1 MYIIY
6 IHSLSL
12 SLCVSL
18 CLCLCLCLSLL
29 LFLWEGMVGSKTVK
43 SVSMKQIFEEK
54 GELKRFQTWVCNC
67 LLTKCLTTRH
77 IWGGGGGGLSLILFI
92 LIWILLGRL
101 FLLRIWYVC
110 DLSWRKRGEKALMMV
125 LDVVFAFCFG
135 RKMMLFY
142 VYIFSEINFFLLFY
156 FYSSSFCCGFGY
168 ASLACSLQILICF
181 FLQKNP
187 K

>member
-6 IHSLSL
+6 IHSLPLSL

-54 GELKRFQTWVCNC
+54 GKLKRFQTWVCNC

-77 IWGGGGGGLSLILFI
+77 IWGGGGGGVFDTFHLDLNFTGETLPVTNMICFWLELKKKGWKSLND
-92 LIWILLGRL
+92 GVR
-101 FLLRIWYVC
+101 C
-110 DLSWRKRGEKALMMV
+110 C
-125 LDVVFAFCFG
+125 FCF
-135 RKMMLFY
+135 LFWSQNDVILC
-142 VYIFSEINFFLLFY
+142 VYF
-156 FYSSSFCCGFGY
+156 
-168 ASLACSLQILICF
+168 
-181 FLQKNP
+181 
-187 K
+187 